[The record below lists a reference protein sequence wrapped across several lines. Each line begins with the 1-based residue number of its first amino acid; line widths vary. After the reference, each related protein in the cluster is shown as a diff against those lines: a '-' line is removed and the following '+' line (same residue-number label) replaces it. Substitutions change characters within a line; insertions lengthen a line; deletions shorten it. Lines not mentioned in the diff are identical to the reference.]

1 MLSVAKSICWTRIQ
15 CRDAK
20 IESHEARTKAMT
32 EREAEIVKYDEELE
46 KTMEAAKAEVTEETP
61 PFNEE
66 EWLKTYA
73 AENPKPEALSVEEL
87 T

>member
-1 MLSVAKSICWTRIQ
+1 
-15 CRDAK
+15 
-20 IESHEARTKAMT
+20 
-32 EREAEIVKYDEELE
+32 
-46 KTMEAAKAEVTEETP
+46 MEAAKAEVTEETP

-66 EWLKTYA
+66 EWLKIYA